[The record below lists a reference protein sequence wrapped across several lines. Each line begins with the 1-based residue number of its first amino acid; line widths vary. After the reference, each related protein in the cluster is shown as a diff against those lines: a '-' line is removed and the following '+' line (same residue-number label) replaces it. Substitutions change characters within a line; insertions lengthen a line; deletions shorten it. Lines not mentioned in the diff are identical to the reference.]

1 MMYKA
6 LRQFRDMTD
15 RHLYHAGDIFPHD
28 GRLIP
33 PARIEEL
40 SSVMNKA
47 HAALITAFESG
58 TEEIPA
64 PEKKRRGRPAKT
76 PRNGK

>member
-1 MMYKA
+1 MYKA
-6 LRQFRDMTD
+6 LRQFRDLTD

-28 GRLIP
+28 GRSIT

-40 SSVMNKA
+40 SSAMNKA
-47 HAALITAFESG
+47 HAVLIAFEPDA
-58 TEEIPA
+58 EEIPA